1 MLQVKRRAPLLDS
14 SLPELAGAAEPQ
26 QYTLRLQLGR
36 LMFEDHELFQQ
47 EHWHCSQLLRLY
59 SDWQHL
65 KSQMMAV
72 TCAARIP
79 IVRQELP
86 HLKKEV
92 RETTPLLHHA
102 AERCAAAECC
112 AARASWC
119 CESAALSFIN
129 SGRDSFWSFGDSERP
144 PGADA
149 EIWKDRRL
157 RIQRAVPQV
166 DDFTGGAQ
174 VISAPAHSHGSA
186 CLSAAYPSGPTLV
199 A

>member
-72 TCAARIP
+72 TCGARIP

-92 RETTPLLHHA
+92 RETTLLLHHTAAAAPHCCCCTTLLLLHHA
-102 AERCAAAECC
+102 AAAPRCCCTTLLLHHAAAPRCC
-112 AARASWC
+112 
-119 CESAALSFIN
+119 
-129 SGRDSFWSFGDSERP
+129 
-144 PGADA
+144 
-149 EIWKDRRL
+149 
-157 RIQRAVPQV
+157 
-166 DDFTGGAQ
+166 
-174 VISAPAHSHGSA
+174 
-186 CLSAAYPSGPTLV
+186 
-199 A
+199 